1 MDFSH
6 APDPDPNHRKPEI
19 NPKTES
25 SRPTHPKMEGYP
37 KTVSITSRL
46 PLSVLSPVLDRH
58 PLGKRRDPAACWRQR
73 AFPAISLAKR
83 FDAVACPQPKS
94 LPINAEGLKP
104 PISAVPHL
112 LLSFAYLIT
121 SQKLY
126 QSLTEPRRFPSYRP
140 QNLRR
145 KTLPA
150 SEILLCGDICSM
162 AAEIAQDAAESAE
175 DQPASYHDVI
185 RSLEAKAGVRQ
196 RTPLFL
202 PSPSDTDSVSSET
215 PTVVG
220 VEPESTR
227 KRTRREESST
237 SPEPPRKKIR
247 HAQSS
252 RAVRRF
258 LDVAAVEVNGDDEED
273 DPDED
278 DDDFIDVDEPRH
290 DFGPQQNF
298 TPLLPDELLN
308 FGPEGDELK
317 KVAQR
322 IVERS
327 RARRRQAIPKPTTT
341 FSQNLLANCN
351 VDLDLDPGPEAP
363 PMLAIR
369 TPRDGELALV
379 QCLSDSGL
387 VLSVGTMG
395 VGSRLVFVELETG
408 LIDVEEDAAAAVA
421 LQIWARNCGIA
432 WDYRNSVLIPPADR
446 HCLLRPPG
454 HPEYYDPFGATNSW
468 ARLQTGRYKGD
479 IALIEAHFTSNSPET
494 LLVVPRIP
502 YDDDDLKK
510 PPPRLF
516 DPNRFLNANTTASLE
531 RRNQTWLWKETKRV
545 FGATSFPGLEQI
557 LNPRPAL
564 ERQPY
569 DLAVVPTENELDY
582 FRASGGRELDL
593 PFMGLTSALQEGDRV
608 YFPRS
613 PAELPWGGRCTAVIL
628 RIKSEVTDGVRL
640 RMAVLV
646 PDYDGQSLQTPDVLA
661 NLLQY
666 AMYEPM
672 SLLKLHLLAFRRQI
686 RVGDRVRLVLGE
698 HRGGCGRVSRSHSD
712 SLWVQLVNPPREL
725 QVPLHHIR
733 VVFQCGDVVR
743 VIRGTHTGKI
753 GFMASLEIGGYC
765 TLYPAE
771 IHDGKFE
778 FVPVN
783 VAARNEFSLVVQHDD
798 EAQETPTYRIPT
810 SHLVFE
816 NFDHQSDLQLQT
828 QDSNVGE
835 RPWMALERKHRQLML
850 DMKDKLDWVRHKEIL
865 IVGKQHHMKG
875 LAGQVIDYQW
885 TAPPKVVDA
894 VLNRELRMTRH
905 LQLVVGLTMSNA
917 TTNVM
922 YTNVRHKS
930 TGLTLERA
938 HVLTSMKDG
947 CFFERLARSKY
958 GDPPQLDEL
967 DEMRWLINL
976 KFIGKR
982 VDLRVGSKEDFAKVM
997 RSYGNLARKIS
1008 NKHVAYADQV
1018 GFLVPLDQRPL
1029 ETDRINKLFPF
1040 ISPTSVAQRVNL
1052 PLPVLRPVRTID
1064 GVSIAEFP
1072 ERVIV
1077 IGPDVYDKTDRIGHY
1092 AEVVPRMTD
1101 HPMLVVRVR
1110 FKLERTDSGSL
1121 HRQESLYWL
1130 QALCRSTNERID
1142 DPPGPDMDFNAIPP

>member
-6 APDPDPNHRKPEI
+6 APDQTPI
-19 NPKTES
+19 TPKTGDKS
-25 SRPTHPKMEGYP
+25 QDGKLQTDPSQWKDIQKRYP
-37 KTVSITSRL
+37 
-46 PLSVLSPVLDRH
+46 SPVAFRFRFYLRFSTVTRLENAATP
-58 PLGKRRDPAACWRQR
+58 PLAGATRFPSNKVPRKMLRRRCMPTAE
-73 AFPAISLAKR
+73 IS
-83 FDAVACPQPKS
+83 PN
-94 LPINAEGLKP
+94 NAEGLKP
-104 PISAVPHL
+104 P
-112 LLSFAYLIT
+112 
-121 SQKLY
+121 KLY

-227 KRTRREESST
+227 KEPAAKSLRLALSRLARNSTRTVIARRPS
-237 SPEPPRKKIR
+237 I
-247 HAQSS
+247 S
-252 RAVRRF
+252 RRCCGG
-258 LDVAAVEVNGDDEED
+258 VNGDDEED

-298 TPLLPDELLN
+298 TPLSPRR
-308 FGPEGDELK
+308 
-317 KVAQR
+317 AR

-369 TPRDGELALV
+369 TPRDAN
-379 QCLSDSGL
+379 
-387 VLSVGTMG
+387 
-395 VGSRLVFVELETG
+395 SRSSIFVELETG
-408 LIDVEEDAAAAVA
+408 LIDVEEDAAAAGLMDVSEETGIKKAVIVA

-432 WDYRNSVLIPPADR
+432 WDIATP
-446 HCLLRPPG
+446 

-593 PFMGLTSALQEGDRV
+593 PFTGFEIRPAEGDRV

-646 PDYDGQSLQTPDVLA
+646 PDYDGVAATPDVLA

-725 QVPLHHIR
+725 QVPLHHVR

-753 GFMASLEIGGYC
+753 GFVASLEIGGYC

-816 NFDHQSDLQLQT
+816 NFDHQSDLQLRT
-828 QDSNVGE
+828 QDSNTRLG
-835 RPWMALERKHRQLML
+835 QTQ
-850 DMKDKLDWVRHKEIL
+850 EIL

-947 CFFERLARSKY
+947 CFFERV
-958 GDPPQLDEL
+958 
-967 DEMRWLINL
+967 N
-976 KFIGKR
+976 
-982 VDLRVGSKEDFAKVM
+982 
-997 RSYGNLARKIS
+997 
-1008 NKHVAYADQV
+1008 
-1018 GFLVPLDQRPL
+1018 VPVQQ
-1029 ETDRINKLFPF
+1029 I
-1040 ISPTSVAQRVNL
+1040 
-1052 PLPVLRPVRTID
+1052 
-1064 GVSIAEFP
+1064 
-1072 ERVIV
+1072 
-1077 IGPDVYDKTDRIGHY
+1077 
-1092 AEVVPRMTD
+1092 
-1101 HPMLVVRVR
+1101 
-1110 FKLERTDSGSL
+1110 
-1121 HRQESLYWL
+1121 
-1130 QALCRSTNERID
+1130 
-1142 DPPGPDMDFNAIPP
+1142 